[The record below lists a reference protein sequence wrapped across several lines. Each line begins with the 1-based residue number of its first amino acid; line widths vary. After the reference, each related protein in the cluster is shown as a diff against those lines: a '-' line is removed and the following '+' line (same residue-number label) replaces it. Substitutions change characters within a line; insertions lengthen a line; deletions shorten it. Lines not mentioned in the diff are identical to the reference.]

1 MSFEI
6 ATVLLETSEFWKDRR
21 IKIELE
27 TSKRSCW
34 HNFK

>member
-6 ATVLLETSEFWKDRR
+6 AMVLLETSEFWKDRS

-27 TSKRSCW
+27 TFEMSC
-34 HNFK
+34 